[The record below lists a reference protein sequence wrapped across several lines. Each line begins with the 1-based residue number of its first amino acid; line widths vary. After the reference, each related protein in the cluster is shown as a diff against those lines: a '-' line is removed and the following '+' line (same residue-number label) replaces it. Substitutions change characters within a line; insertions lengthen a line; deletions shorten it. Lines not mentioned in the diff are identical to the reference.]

1 MSFSWCTR
9 GKILMERFRLS
20 AGDRGTFFSIESAG
34 RTIYTLP
41 AHPLIFFRAR
51 LSLSLFLISRLV
63 SRSTNWDQ
71 SIFANSKYGNQMS
84 QFPGIRGKLGLN
96 RRSSNMFLIGFHLDT
111 CHWSGLGLR
120 ILESILSRLRLI
132 YILLM
137 MWCTIIWKNYY
148 YFVCWRIYRAT
159 QKYITTVLLYI

>member
-1 MSFSWCTR
+1 
-9 GKILMERFRLS
+9 MERFRLS

-41 AHPLIFFRAR
+41 AHPLILFRAR

-111 CHWSGLGLR
+111 CHWSGLGYSR
-120 ILESILSRLRLI
+120 KYFISFEVNIHSVNDVMYDNLEKLLLFCLLENISSYAEVYNNCVTLYLI
-132 YILLM
+132 YI
-137 MWCTIIWKNYY
+137 
-148 YFVCWRIYRAT
+148 
-159 QKYITTVLLYI
+159 